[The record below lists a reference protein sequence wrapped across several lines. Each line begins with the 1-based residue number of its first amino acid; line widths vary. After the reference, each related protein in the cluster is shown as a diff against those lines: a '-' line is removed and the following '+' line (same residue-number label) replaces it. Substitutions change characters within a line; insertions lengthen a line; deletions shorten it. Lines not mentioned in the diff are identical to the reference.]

1 MGKILV
7 LGGVSIDEDIIHKYN
22 VTADVCEITLKQGTH
37 IIYRNQPSSRH
48 AEITQT
54 LNKRIDFK
62 GLVDA
67 TIIDTEKNDIYRLL
81 GCENVAV
88 CADRGDSSDQ
98 DLVEIYHRLLPDKTM
113 QYSKNNILKLNKG
126 DLYKLPED
134 TTIKFVQETSEQ
146 ING

>member
-1 MGKILV
+1 MGNILV
-7 LGGVSIDEDIIHKYN
+7 IGGVRIDEDIINKYN
-22 VTADVCEITLKQGTH
+22 ISTDVCEITLKQGTH
-37 IIYRNQPSSRH
+37 IIYRGQLPARH

-134 TTIKFVQETSEQ
+134 TTIQFVQESSEQ

>member
-1 MGKILV
+1 MGKILL
-7 LGGVSIDEDIIHKYN
+7 LGGVRVDENIILKYN
-22 VTADVCEITLKQGTH
+22 IAADVCEITLKQGTH
-37 IIYRNQPSSRH
+37 IIYRSQPSSRH
-48 AEITQT
+48 AEITQS
-54 LNKRIDFK
+54 LSKRIDFK

-98 DLVEIYHRLLPDKTM
+98 DLVEICHRLLPDKTM

-134 TTIKFVQETSEQ
+134 TYIKFVDDSSEQ